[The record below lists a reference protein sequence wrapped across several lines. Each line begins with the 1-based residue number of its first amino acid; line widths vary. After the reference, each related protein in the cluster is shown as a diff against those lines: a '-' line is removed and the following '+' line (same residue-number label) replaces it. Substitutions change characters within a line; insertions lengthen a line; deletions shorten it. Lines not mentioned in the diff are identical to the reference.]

1 MAFFSLVGEVV
12 ERVLPERGV
21 RWSPATVKVRGER
34 GAEVSVRIIGTIA
47 QWLYPGDKVR
57 VEGETGGEVKVYRV
71 TRDGEVLLWPLYEKR
86 FRIERKDPVTGSTLY
101 EYELVARE
109 ASREEDYMA
118 VVELEQYHYASR
130 KELVAL
136 WRCPDGRLV
145 ESNVPP
151 ECGDGRAEL
160 VAIKGSLPASRFLV
174 LELAKRK
181 AFEPRIVG
189 YVRVDPPI
197 PLMHRRLVLDGKVEI
212 EKNIRLKVFPR
223 NWVYPTFWPELL
235 MSKLKRELD
244 QLAQKYGKK
253 RALFMLS
260 EKVKEEA
267 LKRCNSAG
275 ARIARVVIH
284 PDYRGDGLGSLAV
297 KAAIDWIKERWI
309 PEMKRRKHFVETIA
323 MMARYHPFFE
333 KVGFKY
339 LWDTASGRPALYYP
353 LSDEAKRR
361 IEDFLTRD
369 PHARRHGGVLYRP
382 RYGGIEPLSGPIE
395 LRDVTK
401 MYTSTLDISLLK
413 KDLQEILTA
422 FGVTR
427 RVVQRYVLRDAYLR
441 IDPGEV
447 VAVVGMSGAGKTT
460 LLRMILGAALGLK
473 EERYLPDSGEV
484 KVPDNVKVAALLPG
498 EIEPKFGD
506 EPLLEH
512 MYRRLKD
519 AVASIEVL
527 NISGLSDA
535 VFYRARFSE
544 LSTGQKERAKI
555 ASLLAEKPNLLLI
568 DEFTAHL
575 DALTAQRVAR
585 KLASI
590 ARQHGITLVVAT
602 NRAEVLKVLSPDKV
616 VYVGYGSLF
625 VKAGRP
631 EES

>member
-12 ERVLPERGV
+12 ERVVPERGV
-21 RWSPATVKVRGER
+21 RWNFSTIKVRGAS
-34 GAEVSVRIIGTIA
+34 GAEVSVRVIGTVA

-57 VEGETGGEVKVYRV
+57 VEGETERGVRVYRV

-86 FRIERKDPVTGSTLY
+86 FRLERKDPVTGSTLY
-101 EYELVARE
+101 EYELVVRE
-109 ASREEDYMA
+109 ASSEEDYMA

-151 ECGDGRAEL
+151 ECEDGQAEL

-174 LELAKRK
+174 LELAKRQ

-197 PLMHRRLVLDGKVEI
+197 PLMHRRLVLDGKMKI
-212 EKNIRLKVFPR
+212 ERNIRLKVFPR
-223 NWVYPTFWPELL
+223 NWIYPTFWPELL
-235 MSKLKRELD
+235 MSKLKKELG

-253 RALFMLS
+253 RALFMLG

-297 KAAIDWIKERWI
+297 RAAIDWIKERWI
-309 PEMKRRKHFVETIA
+309 PEMRRRKHFVETIA

-353 LSDEAKRR
+353 LSDEARR
-361 IEDFLTRD
+361 RVEDFLARD
-369 PHARRHGGVLYRP
+369 PYAQKHGGVLYRP

-401 MYTSTLDISLLK
+401 MYTSTLDISLLE
-413 KDLQEILTA
+413 KDLQEILSA

-460 LLRMILGAALGLK
+460 LLRMILGAALGIK

-498 EIEPKFGD
+498 EVEPKFGD

-512 MYRRLKD
+512 MYRKLKD